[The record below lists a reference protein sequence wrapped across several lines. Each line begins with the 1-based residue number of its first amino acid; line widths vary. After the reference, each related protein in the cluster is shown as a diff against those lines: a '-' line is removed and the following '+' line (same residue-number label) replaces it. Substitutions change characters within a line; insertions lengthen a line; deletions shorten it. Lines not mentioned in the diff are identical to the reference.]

1 MNSQGGAYF
10 DWAGRPAGGSGLCA
24 PVHPLA
30 VYTHFIWQCDFS
42 ERCMRCKTALHD
54 DPEAR
59 LQLLG
64 LHASSFQQQDM
75 RQEVLAHGRMAQ
87 QRR

>member
-1 MNSQGGAYF
+1 
-10 DWAGRPAGGSGLCA
+10 
-24 PVHPLA
+24 
-30 VYTHFIWQCDFS
+30 
-42 ERCMRCKTALHD
+42 MRCKTALHD